1 MSKGRRVAYCWTVT
15 HSPDA
20 AHCVATVITF
30 VQLQYAVAEPVTV
43 LQYVQFHHL
52 PKRKATPLGFS
63 QGFITVHLSK
73 VIF

>member
-30 VQLQYAVAEPVTV
+30 VQLQYAVAEPVIK
-43 LQYVQFHHL
+43 L
-52 PKRKATPLGFS
+52 
-63 QGFITVHLSK
+63 
-73 VIF
+73 